1 MKLNRSKHNL
11 EAGVTLIAVLAT
23 ILIVSLI
30 AANVLVNCAT
40 RYNATSKQVKA
51 WKEALYAA
59 EAGGDIGYAE
69 CRKAITPG
77 TEFTVAA
84 GWTSTG
90 TDTWTKTAPDFGSG
104 NTLKTTVTVDKF
116 WTDPVSGNPGYRIRA
131 TGTAKLLGLPRT
143 GMDDRMSQTTRG
155 DSLLRKIDFKVDH
168 FLNTYGYGDA
178 LPSATPS
185 ADNGKAATNVANPQ
199 LTRRIEL
206 IAVPVE
212 PFEGALKC
220 LSNFSGPGSAGI
232 VDSYDSKNGAYPGSS
247 VATNPSHPYY
257 SDSRNGNVAVNSPNF
272 NQGGYIYGDVGTN
285 GGTVTAPPAHISG
298 TIDNAI
304 SFTAPPVQQPSPVY
318 KPGTPDTITPSATA
332 ANPATPDWYLY
343 PSFNGKTIN
352 ALNDGAGHPV
362 ETYVNVVVTGDV
374 GDVEIAK
381 GVNAKIWFT
390 GNMSVKA
397 RDLDNYNVDGPGNGV
412 YKATSFNAV
421 TGAPTAYVPTDNFSR
436 AGHMQFT
443 AISPPS
449 GVTQTIRIQPPG
461 DFWATFYAPD
471 ADFTVNGNPEMY
483 GAIVCKSYSGNGNT
497 GFHFDKALWG
507 KAGPPVEYRIASYI
521 EDIR

>member
-1 MKLNRSKHNL
+1 MNL
-11 EAGVTLIAVLAT
+11 KPFPKSAETGATLIAVLAT

-59 EAGGDIGYAE
+59 EAGGDIGYEE

-77 TEFTVAA
+77 SEFTTAA
-84 GWTSTG
+84 GWTSPTAN
-90 TDTWTKTAPDFGSG
+90 TWTKTPAAFGLS
-104 NTLKTTVTVDKF
+104 NSLETSVTVDKF

-131 TGTAKLLGLPRT
+131 TGTARLIGLPRT
-143 GMDDRMSQTTRG
+143 GMDDRMSLTTRG
-155 DSLLRKIDFKVDH
+155 DSLLRKIDFHIDH
-168 FLNTYGYGDA
+168 FLATYGFGDA

-185 ADNGKAATNVANPQ
+185 AGNGKNPTTVADPRIS
-199 LTRRIEL
+199 RRIEL

-220 LSNFSGPGSAGI
+220 LGAFNGPGSAGMI
-232 VDSYDSKNGAYPGSS
+232 DSYDSKNGAYPGKTVVTTPSS
-247 VATNPSHPYY
+247 PYY
-257 SDSRNGNVAVNSPNF
+257 ADSRNGNVAVNTPTF
-272 NQGGYIYGDVGTN
+272 NQGGYIWGDVGTN
-285 GGTVTAPPAHISG
+285 GGTVTASTAHISG
-298 TIDNAI
+298 TVDNAI
-304 SFTAPPVQQPSPVY
+304 SFTAPSVKQPTPTYKSGSPS
-318 KPGTPDTITPSATA
+318 TITPSATA

-343 PSFNGKTIN
+343 ASFNGNTIN

-374 GDVEIAK
+374 GDVTIAK
-381 GVNAKIWFT
+381 GVNAKIWFA
-390 GNMSVKA
+390 GNMSTKA

-412 YKATSFNAV
+412 YKATAFNV
-421 TGAPTAYVPTDNFSR
+421 TTGVPTTYAPTDNFSR
-436 AGHMQFT
+436 AGHMQFNGIT
-443 AISPPS
+443 PTD
-449 GVTQTIRIQPPG
+449 GTQTIHIAPPG

-471 ADFTVNGNPEMY
+471 ADFSVNGNPEMY
-483 GAIVCKSYSGNGNT
+483 GAIVCKSYGGNGNT
-497 GFHFDKALWG
+497 GFHFDKSLWG
-507 KAGPPVEYRIASYI
+507 KAGPPVEYRIASYV

>member
-1 MKLNRSKHNL
+1 MKLNRSQRIP

-30 AANVLVNCAT
+30 AANVLINCAT

-59 EAGGDIGYAE
+59 EAGGDVGYAE

-77 TEFTVAA
+77 TEFTTAA
-84 GWTSTG
+84 GWTSAG
-90 TDTWTKTAPDFGSG
+90 TNPWTKTVPAFGLG
-104 NTLKTTVTVDKF
+104 NTLQTSVTVDKF

-155 DSLLRKIDFKVDH
+155 DSLLRKIDFRVDH

-185 ADNGKAATNVANPQ
+185 VANGKSATAVANPQ
-199 LTRRIEL
+199 ITRRIEL

-212 PFEGALKC
+212 PFDGALKC
-220 LSNFSGPGSAGI
+220 LGAFNGPGSAGI
-232 VDSYDSKNGAYPGSS
+232 IDSYDSKNGAYPGAT

-257 SDSRNGNVAVNSPNF
+257 SDSRNGNVAVNTPTF

-285 GGTVTAPPAHISG
+285 GGTVTVPPAHISG
-298 TIDNAI
+298 TVDNAI
-304 SFTAPPVQQPSPVY
+304 SFTAPPVAQPSPVY
-318 KPGTPDTITPSATA
+318 KPGSPSTITPSATA

-343 PSFNGKTIN
+343 SSFTSNTIN

-362 ETYVNVVVTGDV
+362 ETFVNVVVTGNV

-381 GVNAKIWFT
+381 GVNAKIWFK

-397 RDLDNYNVDGPGNGV
+397 RDLKNNNVDGPSNGV
-412 YKATSFNAV
+412 YKASAFDGV
-421 TGAPTAYVPTDNFSR
+421 TGVPTAYAPTDNPSR

-443 AISPPS
+443 AISPPP
-449 GVTQTIRIQPPG
+449 GVTQTIQIQPPG

-471 ADFTVNGNPEMY
+471 ADFSVIGNPEMY
-483 GAIVCKSYSGNGNT
+483 GAIVCKTYSGNGNT

-521 EDIR
+521 EDVR